1 MIIDRLFD
9 AVAKLGP
16 VCVGLDTSPQLLPA
30 SLLAKLPP
38 AQAALAFNRDVIGAT
53 VDICACFKLQIAHY
67 EALGVDGLACYRE
80 TVAYAHDKGAI
91 VIGDVKR
98 GDIASTGEMYARA
111 HLAGEFA
118 VDMITVN
125 PYMGRDTIFPY
136 LPYLESGE
144 KGIFVLVRT
153 SNPSA
158 QDFQE
163 IECGGRPLFLR
174 VARAVAEWG
183 EDHIGRSGY
192 SAIGGVVGATG
203 PDQLA
208 AVRAEFPSVFFLVPG
223 YGAQGAGGRDV
234 APAFR
239 DGNGAVVNASRS
251 IIGAHRGKPDGDK
264 CYASYARAAA
274 VKMREDIDRWLGK

>member
-9 AVAKLGP
+9 AVAARGP
-16 VCVGLDTSPQLLPA
+16 VCVGLDTSVGLLPA
-30 SLLAKLPP
+30 SLLNKLPP
-38 AQAALAFNRDVIGAT
+38 ARAALEFNREVIDATIDV
-53 VDICACFKLQIAHY
+53 CACFKVQIAHY
-67 EALGVDGLACYRE
+67 EALGVDGLAAYRE
-80 TVAYAHDKGAI
+80 TIAYAHEQGAI

-125 PYMGRDTIFPY
+125 PYMGYDAIRPY
-136 LPYLESGE
+136 LPYLEQGD
-144 KGIFVLVRT
+144 KGIFVLIRT

-158 QDFQE
+158 RDFQE
-163 IECGGRPLFLR
+163 LEPGGRPLFLH

-183 EDHIGRSGY
+183 AEYIGRCGY

-208 AVRAEFPSVFFLVPG
+208 AVRAEFPSIFFLVPG
-223 YGAQGAGGRDV
+223 YGAQGGGGRDV

-251 IIGAHRGKPDGDK
+251 IIGAHRGKPDGDRR
-264 CYASYARAAA
+264 YAAYARAA
-274 VKMREDIDRWLGK
+274 VINMREEIERWQEG

>member
-1 MIIDRLFD
+1 MIIDRLFN
-9 AVAKLGP
+9 AVEKRGP
-16 VCVGLDTSPQLLPA
+16 VCVGLDTSPQILPA
-30 SLLAKLPP
+30 SLAAKLPP
-38 AQAALAFNRDVIGAT
+38 ARAALAFNREVIDAT

-67 EALGVDGLACYRE
+67 EALGVDGLACYRD
-80 TVAYAHDKGAI
+80 TVAYAHDKEAI

-111 HLAGEFA
+111 HLGGEFA

-125 PYMGRDTIFPY
+125 PYMGRDAI
-136 LPYLESGE
+136 LPYLSYLENE
-144 KGIFVLVRT
+144 DKGIFVLIRT
-153 SNPSA
+153 SNPSG

-163 IECGGRPLFLR
+163 LVCGGWPLFLR
-174 VARAVAEWG
+174 VARAVEEWG
-183 EDHIGRSGY
+183 KDYRGSSSY

-203 PDQLA
+203 PEQLA

-239 DGNGAVVNASRS
+239 NGNGAVVNASRS
-251 IIGAHRGKPDGDK
+251 IIGAHRGQTDGDRR
-264 CYASYARAAA
+264 YAHYARTATLT
-274 VKMREDIDRWLGK
+274 MREDIIQCQER